1 MKGILLWLYWH
12 RNAEHY
18 SKTRRSVYLFPWD
31 SGCFED
37 FCFKLSLLVFLF
49 VSMSFP
55 FFAGGSLLS
64 SSWDLFCELEV
75 DSSPNQNSRT
85 ILTFILWNIRQIEN
99 WKLKVPWWSF
109 KVVKSSHLKRP
120 HRTLSRRRPMAP
132 WDVWLI
138 QSGTNNTRRYCKHV
152 FFMNSLIDKCKE
164 KNLLFTQQ
172 ITNVITK
179 QCFAGD
185 QGRQFPLLKLI
196 YTRCLLDWLNMRK
209 ILNHTAV
216 G

>member
-1 MKGILLWLYWH
+1 MKRILLGLYRH
-12 RNAEHY
+12 RYAEHN

-138 QSGTNNTRRYCKHV
+138 QSGTNNKRYSAST
-152 FFMNSLIDKCKE
+152 FSLWIVWLTNVKRKTFY
-164 KNLLFTQQ
+164 LQQ

-179 QCFAGD
+179 QSFAGD

-196 YTRCLLDWLNMRK
+196 YTRCILDWLNMRK

>member
-1 MKGILLWLYWH
+1 MDSLWLYWY
-12 RNAEHY
+12 RYAEHN
-18 SKTRRSVYLFPWD
+18 SKTSRSVYLFPWD

-138 QSGTNNTRRYCKHV
+138 QSVTNNKRYSAST
-152 FFMNSLIDKCKE
+152 FSLWIVWLTNVKRKTFY
-164 KNLLFTQQ
+164 LQQ

-179 QCFAGD
+179 QSFAGD

-196 YTRCLLDWLNMRK
+196 YTRCILDWLNMRK

>member
-1 MKGILLWLYWH
+1 MGKPGYLIAVFYCIWLKDSSRRKGLKLSKGWEIFRNLHEMDSLWLYWY
-12 RNAEHY
+12 RYAEHN
-18 SKTRRSVYLFPWD
+18 SKTSRSVYLFPWD

-85 ILTFILWNIRQIEN
+85 ILTFILWNIRPIEN
-99 WKLKVPWWSF
+99 WKMKVPWWSF
-109 KVVKSSHLKRP
+109 KVVKSSYLKRP
-120 HRTLSRRRPMAP
+120 HRTLPRRRPMVP

-138 QSGTNNTRRYCKHV
+138 HSGTNN
-152 FFMNSLIDKCKE
+152 NS
-164 KNLLFTQQ
+164 
-172 ITNVITK
+172 
-179 QCFAGD
+179 
-185 QGRQFPLLKLI
+185 R
-196 YTRCLLDWLNMRK
+196 
-209 ILNHTAV
+209 
-216 G
+216 